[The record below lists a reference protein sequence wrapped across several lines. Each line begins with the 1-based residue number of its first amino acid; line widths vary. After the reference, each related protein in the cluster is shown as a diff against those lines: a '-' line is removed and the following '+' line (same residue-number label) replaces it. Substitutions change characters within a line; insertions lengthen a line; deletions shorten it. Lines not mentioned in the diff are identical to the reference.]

1 MLQGI
6 IVKKVL
12 DLVIKQ
18 ILKKFNLDKIQKY
31 VEEPNE
37 LDKKVKALEK
47 KLPALHSA
55 TGKAFVKWFT
65 PDANWT
71 WYVMEYDPKTGECF
85 GLVDGLEKEFG
96 YFSITELESI
106 TRPFGLRIERD
117 IHFTPTKI
125 STFM

>member
-1 MLQGI
+1 MKL
-6 IVKKVL
+6 L
-12 DLVIKQ
+12 T
-18 ILKKFNLDKIQKY
+18 
-31 VEEPNE
+31 
-37 LDKKVKALEK
+37 KALKK

-96 YFSITELESI
+96 YFTLNQVQEV
-106 TRPFGLRIERD
+106 RGKFGLPVERD
-117 IHFTPTKI
+117 LLFETTDVEELV
-125 STFM
+125 

>member
-6 IVKKVL
+6 IIKKVL

-47 KLPALHSA
+47 KL
-55 TGKAFVKWFT
+55 KKI
-65 PDANWT
+65 
-71 WYVMEYDPKTGECF
+71 
-85 GLVDGLEKEFG
+85 EKL
-96 YFSITELESI
+96 I
-106 TRPFGLRIERD
+106 
-117 IHFTPTKI
+117 K
-125 STFM
+125 

>member
-1 MLQGI
+1 MKL
-6 IVKKVL
+6 L
-12 DLVIKQ
+12 T
-18 ILKKFNLDKIQKY
+18 
-31 VEEPNE
+31 
-37 LDKKVKALEK
+37 KALEK

-96 YFSITELESI
+96 YFTLKQVQEV
-106 TRPFGLRIERD
+106 RGKFGLPVERD
-117 IHFTPTKI
+117 LSFETTSFEELTK
-125 STFM
+125 

>member
-1 MLQGI
+1 MKL
-6 IVKKVL
+6 L
-12 DLVIKQ
+12 T
-18 ILKKFNLDKIQKY
+18 
-31 VEEPNE
+31 
-37 LDKKVKALEK
+37 KALEK

-96 YFSITELESI
+96 YFTLNQVQEV
-106 TRPFGLRIERD
+106 RGKFGLPVERD
-117 IHFTPTKI
+117 LLFQTTDVEELTK
-125 STFM
+125 

>member
-1 MLQGI
+1 MKL
-6 IVKKVL
+6 L
-12 DLVIKQ
+12 T
-18 ILKKFNLDKIQKY
+18 
-31 VEEPNE
+31 
-37 LDKKVKALEK
+37 KALEK

-96 YFSITELESI
+96 YFTLNQVQEV
-106 TRPFGLRIERD
+106 RGKFGLPVERD
-117 IHFTPTKI
+117 LLFETTDVKELTK
-125 STFM
+125 

>member
-1 MLQGI
+1 MKL
-6 IVKKVL
+6 L
-12 DLVIKQ
+12 T
-18 ILKKFNLDKIQKY
+18 
-31 VEEPNE
+31 
-37 LDKKVKALEK
+37 KALEK

-96 YFSITELESI
+96 YFTLNQVQEV
-106 TRPFGLRIERD
+106 RGKFGLPVERD
-117 IHFTPTKI
+117 LLFETTDVEELV
-125 STFM
+125 